1 MDHVWDAFY
10 TVGLTSS
17 PSLAAVPIFP
27 KECQRD
33 LNQYYEIDPEIIGQ
47 GSFAC
52 IRRVKLRRPSDDNN
66 AVQDGDP
73 MIYRRYYA
81 CKTIP
86 KSKLYDRELFRRE
99 VYNLNR
105 CQGQAV
111 ITKNKQGSTTGI
123 IRLLDVL
130 EDRYAVHIITELCN
144 GGELLDYVSKE
155 HERTGMGLRGKALSP
170 SSTFQSM
177 YEKDEGRCASIVH
190 QILMTFLV
198 LHQEARVCHRDAKAS
213 NFVFCS
219 KPSYVPGSLELK
231 LIDFGLSKF
240 VGSPKEEK
248 EYRRIFGAVDD
259 ADALKSQTIDT
270 SSNGYGGAIW
280 DAAKTVYN
288 YGFTTLDAQTSTTAT
303 SIEPNEK
310 EEIENDTLE
319 DDELEESEDTM
330 ENEMYS
336 KHYQHMTSEVGT
348 PYYVAPEVLRQQRS
362 SNGEDNNKNI
372 TTGYTTKCD
381 VWSVGVLAYLT
392 LTGSLPVM
400 GTDEAETIQKLM
412 DPDLEIDFSDN
423 TLWEQNDD
431 DDVSDENCQSRKPR
445 ISNHARKF
453 CQALLQA
460 DPSKRP
466 TAREA
471 LGLDWI
477 TMHCGESVPSFGLD
491 NETKSAHSRLPCMSI
506 SVGEAGG
513 DS

>member
-17 PSLAAVPIFP
+17 PSLAALPIFP

-33 LNQYYEIDPEIIGQ
+33 LNQYYEVDPEIIGQ

-52 IRRVKLRRPSDDNN
+52 IRRVKLRRPEDEN
-66 AVQDGDP
+66 AIQDGDSL
-73 MIYRRYYA
+73 IYRRNYA

-105 CQGQAV
+105 CQGQPTV
-111 ITKNKQGSTTGI
+111 STNNIRGASNGI
-123 IRLLDVL
+123 IQLLDVL

-155 HERTGMGLRGKALSP
+155 HERTGMGLRGKPLSP

-190 QILMTFLV
+190 QILRAFLV
-198 LHQEARVCHRDAKAS
+198 LHEEARVCHRDAKAS

-248 EYRRIFGAVDD
+248 EYRRTFGAVDD
-259 ADALKSQTIDT
+259 ADALKSQTLE
-270 SSNGYGGAIW
+270 SSKNSYGGAIW

-303 SIEPNEK
+303 SIEPSDK
-310 EEIENDTLE
+310 EQIENDTLK
-319 DDELEESEDTM
+319 DDELEQSQDTT

-336 KHYQHMTSEVGT
+336 KNYPHMTSEVGT
-348 PYYVAPEVLRQQRS
+348 PYYVAPEVLRQQQS
-362 SNGEDNNKNI
+362 SNGEDGNKNS

-381 VWSVGVLAYLT
+381 IWSVGVLAYLT

-431 DDVSDENCQSRKPR
+431 EDVSDENCQPRKPK
-445 ISNHARKF
+445 ISNQARKF

-460 DPSKRP
+460 DPNKRP
-466 TAREA
+466 NAREA

-477 TMHCGESVPSFGLD
+477 TMHCGESIPSFGVD
-491 NETKSAHSRLPCMSI
+491 NETNSSHTRLPSMSI
-506 SVGEAGG
+506 SVGQAGA
-513 DS
+513 DN

>member
-27 KECQRD
+27 EECQRD
-33 LNQYYEIDPEIIGQ
+33 LNQYYEVDPEIIGQ
-47 GSFAC
+47 GSFAS
-52 IRRVKLRRPSDDNN
+52 IRRVKLREPASKNDG
-66 AVQDGDP
+66 QDADSL
-73 MIYRRYYA
+73 IYRRHYA

-105 CQGQAV
+105 CQGQLAS
-111 ITKNKQGSTTGI
+111 TENSQGGTNGI

-130 EDRYAVHIITELCN
+130 EDRYAVHIITELCD

-155 HERTGMGLRGKALSP
+155 HDRTGMGLRGKALSP

-190 QILMTFLV
+190 QILMAFFV
-198 LHQEARVCHRDAKAS
+198 LHEKARVCHRDAKAS

-248 EYRRIFGAVDD
+248 EYRRMFGTVDD
-259 ADALKSQTIDT
+259 VDDLESQHLE
-270 SSNGYGGAIW
+270 SSNDGYGGAIW
-280 DAAKTVYN
+280 EAAKTVYN
-288 YGFTTLDAQTSTTAT
+288 YGFTTLDAQSSTAT
-303 SIEPNEK
+303 SVETDDEILK
-310 EEIENDTLE
+310 EETANDKAMPKKQNT
-319 DDELEESEDTM
+319 S
-330 ENEMYS
+330 ENELYS
-336 KHYQHMTSEVGT
+336 KHYQCMTSEVGT
-348 PYYVAPEVLRQQRS
+348 PYYVAPEVLNHQQRK
-362 SNGEDNNKNI
+362 NGED
-372 TTGYTTKCD
+372 GYTTKCD
-381 VWSVGVLAYLT
+381 IWSVGVLAYLT

-423 TLWEQNDD
+423 TLWEQDG
-431 DDVSDENCQSRKPR
+431 DENESREDCQPRKPR
-445 ISNHARKF
+445 ISNQARKF
-453 CQALLQA
+453 CRALLQA
-460 DPSKRP
+460 DPNTRP

-477 TMHCGESVPSFGLD
+477 TMHCGESIPSFGVHR
-491 NETKSAHSRLPCMSI
+491 ETKSTPSRLPCMSI
-506 SVGEAGG
+506 SIGQANGEN
-513 DS
+513 